1 MEKLRF
7 EAQKIEAERAEK
19 QKDRDAEKLRL
30 EMEEKQ
36 KDRETA
42 ERQKDREAEMERMK
56 LEAER
61 LRVDAEERTKQREFE
76 LKMREL
82 EASVNVQREQN
93 NTEVGSG
100 DGARPQMASMKA
112 LKLPPY
118 NEDKDDLD
126 AYLSRFERACQAFDV
141 KPEHWSTQLARLL
154 QGQALDV
161 YQRMSDHM
169 LENTR
174 FSKKIF

>member
-1 MEKLRF
+1 
-7 EAQKIEAERAEK
+7 
-19 QKDRDAEKLRL
+19 
-30 EMEEKQ
+30 
-36 KDRETA
+36 
-42 ERQKDREAEMERMK
+42 MERMK

-93 NTEVGSG
+93 SSEVGSG
-100 DGARPQMASMKA
+100 DNARSQMASMKA

-118 NEDKDDLD
+118 NEDTDDLD

-141 KPEHWSTQLARLL
+141 KPEHWSTELARLL
-154 QGQALDV
+154 QGQASVSYTHLTLPTILRV
-161 YQRMSDHM
+161 
-169 LENTR
+169 
-174 FSKKIF
+174 